1 MIVRKIVLALVAASA
16 ILAATGVFVV
26 AAAYAVFALCRDL
39 VGPAGAAAVVC
50 ACAALIIALVGLVA
64 GLQASKAAKAYKKAN
79 AAGAPSLLDH
89 VIDLVRE
96 KPIVSAGTLIAGAAM
111 AVRNPGLLMG
121 VIKTV
126 LNQRRSSKPK

>member
-16 ILAATGVFVV
+16 ILAASAVFVV
-26 AAAYAVFALCRDL
+26 AAAYAVFALCREAL
-39 VGPAGAAAVVC
+39 GPAGAAAVVC
-50 ACAALIIALVGLVA
+50 ASAALLIALVGLA
-64 GLQASKAAKAYKKAN
+64 AALQASKAVAAYKKSNSAE
-79 AAGAPSLLDH
+79 APSLLDH
-89 VIDLVRE
+89 VISLVRE
-96 KPIVSAGTLIAGAAM
+96 RPIVTASTVMAGAAM